1 MDNFKMVVEGFLFTD
16 ERMAQAA
23 CQEVE
28 GIKYVR
34 ERLDMENPHMVLEMY
49 HKLLA
54 EQVFETPVGMM
65 YLKELQDY
73 LLVEP
78 ELAEE
83 EIEPIEVFERMQ
95 SFFEQ
100 TQMAESGD
108 NQGHQSEQASEE
120 LIQSQQNWEQQ
131 KESSTVQQSEGQ
143 KKESVQAQQS
153 ANQIKESVQA
163 QQSADAANKLF
174 QEKQLQEPK
183 TPPME
188 EGTLDWYVEKL
199 EESKRKERDLDF
211 RRRRAEERTKQSR
224 KHLYFSLLGSLFLFL
239 VAAGMVAITFMDQNP
254 NILNYENRIIE
265 KYEMW
270 EAELENREQLLKDK
284 E

>member
-65 YLKELQDY
+65 YLKELQEY
-73 LLVEP
+73 LVMEP

-83 EIEPIEVFERMQ
+83 EIEPIEVIERMQ
-95 SFFEQ
+95 PFFEQ
-100 TQMAESGD
+100 TQMAEHED
-108 NQGHQSEQASEE
+108 NQGHQSEGTKEE
-120 LIQSQQNWEQQ
+120 LIQSQQ
-131 KESSTVQQSEGQ
+131 KESSIVQQSEGQ
-143 KKESVQAQQS
+143 QKESAQAKQS
-153 ANQIKESVQA
+153 A
-163 QQSADAANKLF
+163 SAKNEAF
-174 QEKQLQEPK
+174 QERQLQEPK

>member
-1 MDNFKMVVEGFLFTD
+1 MNDFNMIVEGFLFTD

-34 ERLDMENPHMVLEMY
+34 ERLDMENPRMVLEMY

-73 LLVEP
+73 LLMTP
-78 ELAEE
+78 EVAEE

-95 SFFEQ
+95 PFFEQ
-100 TQMAESGD
+100 PQTAERGM
-108 NQGHQSEQASEE
+108 NQGQQSGETKEE
-120 LIQSQQNWEQQ
+120 LFQT
-131 KESSTVQQSEGQ
+131 KQSEGQ
-143 KKESVQAQQS
+143 KKEPTQAQR
-153 ANQIKESVQA
+153 NESQKREVHQE
-163 QQSADAANKLF
+163 QQSEGNINEPI
-174 QEKQLQEPK
+174 QEKQLQEPG
-183 TPPME
+183 TAAME

-224 KHLYFSLLGSLFLFL
+224 KHLRFSLLGSLFLFL
-239 VAAGMVAITFMDQNP
+239 VAVGMVAVTFMDQNP
-254 NILNYENRIIE
+254 NIINYENRIIQ
-265 KYEMW
+265 KYEAW
-270 EAELENREQLLKDK
+270 ETDLENREQLLKDK
-284 E
+284 ER

>member
-100 TQMAESGD
+100 TQVAESGD

-153 ANQIKESVQA
+153 A
-163 QQSADAANKLF
+163 SAKNEAF
-174 QEKQLQEPK
+174 QERQLQEPK

-211 RRRRAEERTKQSR
+211 RRRRAEERSKQSR

>member
-1 MDNFKMVVEGFLFTD
+1 MNNFNMVVEGFLFTN
-16 ERMAQAA
+16 ESMAQAA

-34 ERLDMENPHMVLEMY
+34 ERLDMENPRMVLEMY

-95 SFFEQ
+95 PFFEQ
-100 TQMAESGD
+100 TQVAESGD

-131 KESSTVQQSEGQ
+131 KESSIVQQSEGQ
-143 KKESVQAQQS
+143 K
-153 ANQIKESVQA
+153 KESVQA

-183 TPPME
+183 TLAME

-199 EESKRKERDLDF
+199 EDSKRKERDLDF
-211 RRRRAEERTKQSR
+211 RRRRAEERTKQSLR
-224 KHLYFSLLGSLFLFL
+224 HLHFSLLGSLFLFL
-239 VAAGMVAITFMDQNP
+239 VAAGMVAVTFMDQNP

-265 KYEMW
+265 KYEAW
-270 EAELENREQLLKDK
+270 ETDLENREQLLKDK
-284 E
+284 EH

>member
-1 MDNFKMVVEGFLFTD
+1 MDNFNMIVEGFLFTD
-16 ERMAQAA
+16 EQMAQAA

-73 LLVEP
+73 LVLEP
-78 ELAEE
+78 ELAGE
-83 EIEPIEVFERMQ
+83 EIEPIKVIGRMQ
-95 SFFEQ
+95 PFFEQ
-100 TQMAESGD
+100 PKAAEHEAH
-108 NQGHQSEQASEE
+108 QG
-120 LIQSQQNWEQQ
+120 
-131 KESSTVQQSEGQ
+131 QQSEKTKEELFQGQ
-143 KKESVQAQQS
+143 QNGEQQRESPKAQQG
-153 ANQIKESVQA
+153 ET
-163 QQSADAANKLF
+163 L
-174 QEKQLQEPK
+174 E
-183 TPPME
+183 ME

-224 KHLYFSLLGSLFLFL
+224 KYLRFSLLGSLFLFL
-239 VAAGMVAITFMDQNP
+239 VAAGMVAVTFMDQNP
-254 NILNYENRIIE
+254 NIINYENRIIE
-265 KYEMW
+265 KYEAW
-270 EAELENREQLLKDK
+270 ETDLENREQLLKDK
-284 E
+284 GN